1 MTGNRMVVH
10 GVTGKR
16 IVGCRMEP
24 GPDGKMGV
32 VIDMEDERPKLLTP
46 KARAQATMAGCF
58 LEPLQSAAEAVAMAA
73 VVDDRADILKKAAA
87 RFVTGGSMARGS
99 DPLGQRYIHY
109 DDLLDLLKS

>member
-16 IVGCRMEP
+16 IVGCRLEY

-32 VIDMEDERPKLLTP
+32 VVDMEDERPKLLTP
-46 KARAQATMAGCF
+46 IERAHAHNFRDREAKCVSALYIAG
-58 LEPLQSAAEAVAMAA
+58 LIEV
-73 VVDDRADILKKAAA
+73 DRADILAKAAA
-87 RFVTGGSMARGS
+87 RFVTGGSMARSS

-109 DDLLDLLKS
+109 DDLLDLLKT

>member
-16 IVGCRMEP
+16 IVGCRLEY

-32 VIDMEDERPKLLTP
+32 VIDMEDERPKLLTLDSIVVSATRCAVSP
-46 KARAQATMAGCF
+46 KI
-58 LEPLQSAAEAVAMAA
+58 AASNAVILT
-73 VVDDRADILKKAAA
+73 RLDIQEKAKTI
-87 RFVTGGSMARGS
+87 FVTGGSMARSS

-109 DDLLDLLKS
+109 DDLLDLLKT